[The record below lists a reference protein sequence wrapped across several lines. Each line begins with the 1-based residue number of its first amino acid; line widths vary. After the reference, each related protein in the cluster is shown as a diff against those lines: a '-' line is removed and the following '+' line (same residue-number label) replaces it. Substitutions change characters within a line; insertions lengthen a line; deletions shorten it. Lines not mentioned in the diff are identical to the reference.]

1 MTKIQKAHCWYDW
14 LANVRKPTTTLGVA
28 KLKRLIILT
37 SESKKIVFLNSR
49 IIEGYS
55 LSISIMNNRLDLILF
70 SCFLFYL
77 LFSILFIYYLLFI
90 IFQYLGKKCD
100 MRSYIMITQVTKCDK
115 SMISVIE

>member
-14 LANVRKPTTTLGVA
+14 LANVREPTITLGVA

-49 IIEGYS
+49 IIEEYP

-77 LFSILFIYYLLFI
+77 LFIIF